1 MRIARTERFKKAW
14 GQLSEEEKK
23 LAREAVGLLALDMHH
38 PDLRVKRMR
47 GTDDISEARVILSLR
62 LTFEVRGDV
71 IVLRVIGRHDEALR
85 RP

>member
-23 LAREAVGLLALDMHH
+23 LARKAVGLLALDMRH
-38 PDLRVKRMR
+38 PGLRVKKMQ
-47 GTDDISEARVILSLR
+47 GADDIWEVWVSRSLR
-62 LTFEVRGDV
+62 LTFEVRADV
-71 IVLRVIGRHDEALR
+71 IVLRVIGRHDEALK